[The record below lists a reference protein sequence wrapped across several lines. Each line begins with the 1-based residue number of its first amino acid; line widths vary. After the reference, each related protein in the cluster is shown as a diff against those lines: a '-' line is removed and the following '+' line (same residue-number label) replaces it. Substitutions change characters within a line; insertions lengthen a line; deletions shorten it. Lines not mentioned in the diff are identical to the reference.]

1 MHDCRDYHFLSY
13 YCAIKTWHTH
23 ACTQDA
29 CSLVSRPLLKKI
41 GEPEDKA
48 RMLAHFQYNNTVQ
61 PKISLDKNFAHSTYP
76 CIRNT
81 SKNKFFCPMRQM
93 LCNH

>member
-29 CSLVSRPLLKKI
+29 CSLVPRPLLKKI
-41 GEPEDKA
+41 GEPEDEA
-48 RMLAHFQYNNTVQ
+48 RMLAHLQYNNTVR
-61 PKISLDKNFAHSTYP
+61 PKISHWTKILPSPPTLALEILQRINFLPYASDAV
-76 CIRNT
+76 
-81 SKNKFFCPMRQM
+81 
-93 LCNH
+93 